1 MIGTGIAGN
10 VLSSKSAY
18 AADYWYVTSKV
29 VSSFTIHDKLIG
41 AITGEGYANSYK
53 VTKSQ
58 VKLATGTISQD
69 GVSVSV
75 SASIS
80 YSAEQDFKANMK
92 KKSYLGMYA
101 DVHVTKTLYEFMNK
115 NS

>member
-1 MIGTGIAGN
+1 M
-10 VLSSKSAY
+10 
-18 AADYWYVTSKV
+18 
-29 VSSFTIHDKLIG
+29 
-41 AITGEGYANSYK
+41 
-53 VTKSQ
+53 
-58 VKLATGTISQD
+58 KLATGTISQD